1 MVALYLRVIEEQG
14 TMVPSSMDKLSQ
26 NKILSSIWH
35 NYVCMARL
43 RAPVDLQESFRKFF
57 SWGSENMYYFVK
69 ISTANITNDTLFSFM
84 NWQNMLVQFCQNLHC
99 KYHRWLHVFLHELK
113 KHVAWSNPFD
123 QNYYCKYYM
132 WQVAFLHELMKY
144 VASRN
149 IFHQN

>member
-1 MVALYLRVIEEQG
+1 
-14 TMVPSSMDKLSQ
+14 MVPSSMDKLSQ
-26 NKILSSIWH
+26 NKIFSSIWH
-35 NYVCMARL
+35 NYVCVARL

-84 NWQNMLVQFCQNLHC
+84 NWQNMLVQFCQNLHW

-113 KHVAWSNPFD
+113 KHVAWSDPFD
-123 QNYYCKYYM
+123 QNYYCKYHM
-132 WQVAFLHELMKY
+132 WQVAFLHELMKH

-149 IFHQN
+149 IFHKN